1 MKHRNT
7 ISGNVFQIQRW
18 SVHDGDGIRSTVFLK
33 GCPLRCK
40 WCANPESWNSNP
52 EVLYFREQCT
62 GCGQCSL
69 SCNHQAIESQKD
81 IALSFCRERCY
92 CCGTCCEV
100 CPSGA
105 RKKIGSLMT
114 VEEVIKVIK
123 RDSVFYRESEGGVTF
138 SGGEP
143 FAQARFLSELVLAC
157 KRLTIDTA
165 VETSGYFEWE
175 EVEDI
180 FEELDTVF
188 IDIKHMDEQIH
199 KTLTGV
205 SNQKILENIL
215 RISQKHNHVVI
226 RVPLIDGINDDR
238 NNIGQMCEFLREN
251 TTISG
256 VELLPYHSLGNMKMN
271 ALDCGKWEIFIT
283 PDSKKIENIK
293 RIIAEYEI
301 QNIDFK

>member
-1 MKHRNT
+1 
-7 ISGNVFQIQRW
+7 
-18 SVHDGDGIRSTVFLK
+18 
-33 GCPLRCK
+33 
-40 WCANPESWNSNP
+40 
-52 EVLYFREQCT
+52 
-62 GCGQCSL
+62 
-69 SCNHQAIESQKD
+69 
-81 IALSFCRERCY
+81 
-92 CCGTCCEV
+92 
-100 CPSGA
+100 
-105 RKKIGSLMT
+105 MT
-114 VEEVIKVIK
+114 VEEVMKVIK

-143 FAQARFLSELVLAC
+143 FAQARFLRELVLAC

-271 ALDCGKWEIFIT
+271 ALDCGEWEIFIT